1 MSYLGM
7 DTYVNADMAQKEN
20 SVTKVKAFL
29 SHLQSLVLTLFLT
42 YINNES
48 IGFGYFSFHSYK
60 SFLSLNNN
68 LPIIAL
74 IHYLELQRPHRV
86 RKNK

>member
-29 SHLQSLVLTLFLT
+29 SHLQSLVLTLFLV
-42 YINNES
+42 YINNKS
-48 IGFGYFSFHSYK
+48 IMVSVTFHFTSIK
-60 SFLSLNNN
+60 SS
-68 LPIIAL
+68 
-74 IHYLELQRPHRV
+74 
-86 RKNK
+86 